1 VLLLMAVAFVPKL
14 QESSALLLVLYGT
27 VIGSMLLPT
36 WLFQGMERMVPVSV
50 INLIMQFSIL
60 LGVFTL
66 VHRPEDYIVY
76 AALISVGSI
85 ISGLTGALIAFH
97 MFKLRPIIPSRR
109 GICEALKESWV
120 LFLSMA
126 SVSLYTAGNAFILG
140 LLTNNAAVGYYS
152 VAEKIVKAILG
163 LIGPITQATYPRFSK
178 MAVES
183 RDSAFKWGKIMLSM
197 MGALGLAL
205 SAFVFICAPLIVQIL
220 LGPQYE
226 SSIVVMRVLSLL
238 LFAISVN
245 SVLGYQFMLAFRHDR
260 PFTLIVLAAGILN
273 IVLAI
278 VLAPLWEAVGMAVAV
293 VASEI
298 FIVVAEILYLQY
310 RYSFVDNYRR
320 SKLLLQK

>member
-1 VLLLMAVAFVPKL
+1 
-14 QESSALLLVLYGT
+14 
-27 VIGSMLLPT
+27 
-36 WLFQGMERMVPVSV
+36 
-50 INLIMQFSIL
+50 
-60 LGVFTL
+60 
-66 VHRPEDYIVY
+66 
-76 AALISVGSI
+76 
-85 ISGLTGALIAFH
+85 
-97 MFKLRPIIPSRR
+97 
-109 GICEALKESWV
+109 
-120 LFLSMA
+120 
-126 SVSLYTAGNAFILG
+126 
-140 LLTNNAAVGYYS
+140 
-152 VAEKIVKAILG
+152 
-163 LIGPITQATYPRFSK
+163 

-183 RDSAFKWGKIMLSM
+183 RDSAFKWGKIMLFM

-273 IVLAI
+273 IMLAI